1 MGYIHFVNSV
11 RWCVCL
17 LKWYAHQPMNWGSC
31 ENIERNDTELIE
43 IWYDLLFRV
52 TSFLG
57 LLALILRVFFEGLWI
72 NEHLSFSLICWAL
85 LRMEQS
91 RQIMFLAKW
100 NIEHT
105 FCDGSEFKKLIT
117 RCSLS
122 PISLSKSHENYAIN
136 KEYCQLTPNPRN
148 DNFRICISCN
158 GRLLPLAILSA
169 AVNCSQW
176 CTKTITLI
184 WKNQ

>member
-52 TSFLG
+52 TSFRGTLNKWAFIVLIN
-57 LLALILRVFFEGLWI
+57 LL
-72 NEHLSFSLICWAL
+72 SLI
-85 LRMEQS
+85 RMEQS

>member
-1 MGYIHFVNSV
+1 MICPPTDELRFMWKY
-11 RWCVCL
+11 RA
-17 LKWYAHQPMNWGSC
+17 KWHRTYRDLIWLTVSSDQFSRAFGT
-31 ENIERNDTELIE
+31 NI
-43 IWYDLLFRV
+43 
-52 TSFLG
+52 TSFFRGTLNKWAFIVLIN
-57 LLALILRVFFEGLWI
+57 LL
-72 NEHLSFSLICWAL
+72 SLI
-85 LRMEQS
+85 RMEQS